1 MRLTTQ
7 RYYTPSGRCIQKDY
21 GKNSKEYFLEQ
32 YTRNEQLQKY
42 DTLEYKTKE
51 GRLVYGGGGIT
62 PDIRINR
69 DTTLNYFPI
78 NKMIRDG
85 VINKFCFE
93 KSELLKKTKVKSYKH
108 LQINRIYEDFNNY
121 ISNDKLELGEKELK
135 YLKNMLLANISKNIW
150 GENTYYEIICIEDEF
165 VQTALKQF
173 N

>member
-1 MRLTTQ
+1 VEDVFKKIM
-7 RYYTPSGRCIQKDY
+7 GRTLK
-21 GKNSKEYFLEQ
+21 STFLEQ

-42 DTLEYKTKE
+42 DSLEYKTKE

-62 PDIRINR
+62 PDIRIDR

-93 KSELLKKTKVKSYKH
+93 KSELLKKTNVKSYKN
-108 LQINRIYEDFNNY
+108 LQITSIYEDFNNY

-150 GENTYYEIICIEDEF
+150 GEDIYYEISCIEDEF